1 MSKKN
6 TNSNNTNTSPAATAG
21 NKDMFC
27 KLLRHYRQKKNL
39 SQRELG
45 LMLGLSRS
53 GYANYENGACLP
65 CIDQIN
71 LLSEILDYDF
81 LFAFT
86 RANASIASYEKK
98 KEPAMLVCDN
108 AGNYHYDSRF
118 PGEAEDLQPTETIK
132 PDPDQ
137 VELLRLYNDIT
148 DWDKRLIKEYM
159 KLKRSTYNEQHMHIY
174 EKPEGAE

>member
-1 MSKKN
+1 
-6 TNSNNTNTSPAATAG
+6 
-21 NKDMFC
+21 
-27 KLLRHYRQKKNL
+27 
-39 SQRELG
+39 
-45 LMLGLSRS
+45 
-53 GYANYENGACLP
+53 
-65 CIDQIN
+65 
-71 LLSEILDYDF
+71 
-81 LFAFT
+81 
-86 RANASIASYEKK
+86 
-98 KEPAMLVCDN
+98 MLVCDN

>member
-1 MSKKN
+1 MRQRR
-6 TNSNNTNTSPAATAG
+6 
-21 NKDMFC
+21 
-27 KLLRHYRQKKNL
+27 KLSL
-39 SQRELG
+39 
-45 LMLGLSRS
+45 
-53 GYANYENGACLP
+53 
-65 CIDQIN
+65 
-71 LLSEILDYDF
+71 
-81 LFAFT
+81 
-86 RANASIASYEKK
+86 
-98 KEPAMLVCDN
+98 
-108 AGNYHYDSRF
+108 RF